1 MENLLFSFVFFEY
14 KNNDLIREI
23 HKFYYSNLF
32 IFMIFLYISQQF
44 FNFICVQLVNRYS
57 VVGTLVN
64 GLNILVFI
72 FIIYC
77 NCILEILR
85 YFLSTP
91 FVTNFSIDERS
102 SSSTSYGLISFF
114 LTCQ

>member
-64 GLNILVFI
+64 IWAQHFSFYYYYLLYFRDIAV
-72 FIIYC
+72 
-77 NCILEILR
+77 
-85 YFLSTP
+85 FLSTP

-114 LTCQ
+114 